1 MTLAPLALPGL
12 EDAARKV
19 CAYLEDDERRV
30 TLYGRASS
38 GKSSTMG
45 LIAKQLG
52 DRHWDVHRTQMTHDD
67 DAGPIALA
75 TLAAG
80 VSLEVR
86 QQALDIA
93 LTWKQKVD
101 VLVQALAPDRD
112 RRVAILVDDPWL
124 GSPDDAP
131 SMFAEHSADL
141 LDRLERVPQLALVLS
156 MSDRPLRGTVVDLP
170 VAADPQAVLSAD
182 RWQSSPCHDAAARIR
197 ASGYPRLD
205 RMSPVEL
212 RLAVALT
219 AKGMSAGNALQH
231 AASGPRGLV
240 RAVIESLGNARL
252 RQALLRLSIMRTPF
266 DEATF
271 DELLGMVSTGERA
284 LVLDTLLFRTNE
296 GLVVPELVLHEA
308 RERLQT
314 LSAAALTAAH
324 RTAAAF
330 HERQFGAAT
339 NEDDV
344 AGATRHEMEVIHHL
358 TEAGDAA
365 AVLGRSIGFVEQY
378 DKLGKTLSIRGVRA
392 HQRKWLSLA
401 VQAYARALIH
411 DPEDAYAHHYRAY
424 NLDILASQADAVEQD
439 YRRAL
444 ELRSDHVWHHGR
456 LICFL
461 VTCGRAIEAHDAW
474 DEALRVLDGV
484 RRHSWLFR
492 ELHRPVARL
501 LLHRGRLDFAR
512 EVLADVPEPMGGTW
526 LTPMTTL
533 LAQLSEAEVDQ
544 LVFPASVVPA
554 QRWGG
559 PHLLISEEERTRLV
573 RWMPGRIERANGE
586 IVIRCAESSTKFL
599 RRTLSHE
606 KFRAACPG
614 APPAI
619 PPAGTF
625 LELLRFKGQA
635 GEVIRCHPMSES
647 SNGIPC
653 RCSVEHRLPWSR
665 RFPRQCRGNLQG
677 KNYRHFQSSQC
688 SA

>member
-1 MTLAPLALPGL
+1 MVAPLALPGL

-19 CAYLEDDERRV
+19 CACLEGDARRV

-45 LIAKQLG
+45 LIAQQLG
-52 DRHWDVHRTQMTHDD
+52 SQDWRVHRTQMTHDD

-80 VSLEVR
+80 VSPDVR
-86 QQALDIA
+86 QRALDIA
-93 LTWKQKVD
+93 VPWKKKVD
-101 VLVQALAPDRD
+101 ALVEALALDC

-131 SMFAEHSADL
+131 SMFAERSADL
-141 LDRLERVPQLALVLS
+141 LDRLERVPRLALVLS

-170 VAADPQAVLSAD
+170 VAADPRAVLSAE
-182 RWQSSPCHDAAARIR
+182 RWQDSPFHDAATQIR
-197 ASGYPRLD
+197 DSGYPRLD

-219 AKGMSAGNALQH
+219 AKGMSAGDALLH

-240 RAVIESLGNARL
+240 RIVIESIGNARL
-252 RQALLRLSIMRTPF
+252 RHAIIRLSIMRTPF

-271 DELLGMVSTGERA
+271 DELLGTVSASERA
-284 LVLDTLLFRTNE
+284 LVLDTLLFRTRE
-296 GLVVPELVLHEA
+296 GLVVPELVVHEA

-324 RTAAAF
+324 TTAAAF

-339 NEDDV
+339 KTQDV
-344 AGATRHEMEVIHHL
+344 TGATRHEMEIIHHL

-365 AVLGRSIGFVEQY
+365 AVLGRSVGFVEQY
-378 DKLGKTLSIRGVRA
+378 DKLGKTLSIRGVRS
-392 HQRKWLSLA
+392 HQRKCLSLA

-411 DPEDAYAHHYRAY
+411 DSEDAYAHHYRAY
-424 NLDILASQADAVEQD
+424 NLDILAVEADSVEQD

-444 ELRSDHVWHHGR
+444 ELRPDHVWHHGR
-456 LICFL
+456 FISFL
-461 VTCGRAIEAHDAW
+461 LTCGRAHEAHDAW

-512 EVLADVPEPMGGTW
+512 EVLADVPEAMGGTW
-526 LTPMTTL
+526 LAPTTTL
-533 LAQLSEAEVDQ
+533 LVQLSEAESDQ
-544 LVFPASVVPA
+544 LVFPASVAPD

-559 PHLLISEEERTRLV
+559 PHLLISEDERARLV

-586 IVIRCAESSTKFL
+586 IVIRFAESSSKFL
-599 RRTLSHE
+599 RRTLSPA

-614 APPAI
+614 ATPMV

-635 GEVIRCHPMSES
+635 GDSIRCYPMSES
-647 SNGIPC
+647 PSGLPPLFPPPDP
-653 RCSVEHRLPWSR
+653 RLTPHPRLRTRNR
-665 RFPRQCRGNLQG
+665 RVGCGA
-677 KNYRHFQSSQC
+677 C
-688 SA
+688 AT